1 MRKSIRGALVAGVVV
16 GALATTGSALAAYSP
31 KIYVKSSSTGVNLR
45 VAAAATDDPT
55 ARFALYVPVAYTGNF
70 SAAPGTVLGPVSA
83 HAQAADLGGAILPL
97 TGNVLVAN
105 PVDPTIVAASAACDP
120 VAHAAVWVL
129 ALTAAGQTLNVPL
142 FVDQAS
148 GAETALASFKMIV
161 CLPPPDVPPGTPG
174 RATFGAKLLD
184 ADFTVNAL
192 AAPSAAGTFV
202 WRALWTPYTP
212 LVGTANAAGTVQT
225 QSLWFQ
231 PTTLSIASK
240 VTTKRKKVKGKTRVT
255 NTATVFGTLSAAGQ
269 GAPGQKVDIYAG
281 TSASSLRKLKS
292 VTTNGAGAYITT
304 VALTKTM
311 FFQARATSD
320 DRELGTSL
328 CAPGLP
334 APCISATVSGG
345 SLTSGTVRAA
355 PRKR

>member
-1 MRKSIRGALVAGVVV
+1 MRKWIRCALAAGVAV
-16 GALATTGSALAAYSP
+16 GALTATGSALAAFAP
-31 KIYVKSSSTGVNLR
+31 KIYVKTAATGINLR
-45 VAAAATDDPT
+45 VAVAATDDPT

-70 SAAPGTVLGPVSA
+70 SAAPGTVLGPVTA

-97 TGNVLVAN
+97 TGNLVVAN
-105 PVDPTIVAASAACDP
+105 PLDPTIVAQSAACDP
-120 VAHAAVWVL
+120 VAHAAIWVL
-129 ALTAAGQTLNVPL
+129 GLTAAGQTLNVPL
-142 FVDQAS
+142 FVDQAA
-148 GAETALASFKMIV
+148 GAETALASFKLVV

-184 ADFTVNAL
+184 ADFTTSAL

-212 LVGTANAAGTVQT
+212 LVGTVNAAGTVQT

-231 PTTLSIASK
+231 PTTLSVASK
-240 VTTKRKKVKGKTRVT
+240 VTTKRKKVKGKLHVT

-269 GAPGQKVDIYAG
+269 GAPGQTVDIYAG
-281 TSASSLRKLKS
+281 TSASSLKKLKS
-292 VTTNGAGAYITT
+292 VTTNAAGSYIVTT
-304 VALTKTM
+304 PLTKTTY
-311 FFQARATSD
+311 FQARVTSA

-328 CAPGLP
+328 CAAGLP

-345 SLTSGTVRAA
+345 SLTSGTVRAV
-355 PRKR
+355 PKKK

>member
-1 MRKSIRGALVAGVVV
+1 MRKSIRCALVAGVVV
-16 GALATTGSALAAYSP
+16 GALAATGSALAAFSP
-31 KIYVKSSSTGVNLR
+31 KTYVKTAPTGINIR
-45 VAAAATDDPT
+45 VAVNATDDPT

-120 VAHAAVWVL
+120 VPHAAIWVL
-129 ALTAAGQTLNVPL
+129 SLTAAGQTLNVPL
-142 FVDQAS
+142 FVDQAA
-148 GAETALASFKMIV
+148 GAEAALASFKLVV

-192 AAPSAAGTFV
+192 SAPTAAGTFV
-202 WRALWTPYTP
+202 WRALWTPYNP
-212 LVGTANAAGTVQT
+212 GVGTVNAAGTVQT
-225 QSLWFQ
+225 QALWFQ
-231 PTTLSIASK
+231 PTTLSVASK
-240 VTTKRKKVKGKTRVT
+240 VTTKRKKVKGKIRVT
-255 NTATVFGTLSAAGQ
+255 NTVTVFGTLAAAGQ
-269 GAPGQKVDIYAG
+269 GAPAQQIDIFAG
-281 TSASSLRKLKS
+281 TSASTLKKVKS
-292 VTTNGAGAYITT
+292 VTTNGAGAYIVT
-304 VALTKTM
+304 APLTKPTYY
-311 FFQARATSD
+311 QARATSP
-320 DRELGTSL
+320 DRELGPSL

-345 SLTSGTVRAA
+345 SLTSGTVRAV
-355 PRKR
+355 PKKK